1 MREYSTPESYYHSQS
16 VVKLLNIDTLK
27 VQTEEDNISY
37 LNTTNGADIFIKPK
51 ENNLNRTNIKT
62 NKICTVAFQEK
73 IESS

>member
-1 MREYSTPESYYHSQS
+1 M
-16 VVKLLNIDTLK
+16 KLLNIDTLK

-73 IESS
+73 IESSCNEAYGQS